1 MRTNKNKNTNTNTK
15 RSMLDHKFDTIGTTT
30 YPKNVESPSES
41 LDITLSLS
49 PTSNSR
55 EEVSWSSSEGS
66 TYYSEDEADEV
77 SLRQRKRS
85 NSRPRPISRP
95 KENDRSNN
103 SKTGGSR
110 TDNRRDPS
118 RSTSQSLS
126 LQLTTEGG
134 DVRTQKITK
143 RSVTDNNKIG
153 NQKRHIATSV
163 TASKNKTKSLLKNV
177 DIFSEIELATSSED
191 LSITHFLTTE
201 DTAEV
206 FCTRIVPYE
215 MMAENELSFVI
226 SAISASLSD
235 DESCITAD
243 CSKSDIAIRHHHF
256 HRERPLN
263 SWESGTES
271 PSIMSQDTEK
281 DEYPSARTTSSHISN
296 HTACSRTDKNLM
308 DVIAIACQET
318 VSSFESMSS
327 WDDLSLDSDICA
339 DGDDIAYN
347 PNLQQDQNT
356 LHQHEIPKRQS
367 SEDSSKV
374 QHLKSVTSLR
384 IDSKVHMIKQKLEQQ
399 QQSDLTRD
407 ERIKEL
413 KAKIKNMQQESFLD
427 LPNRSADIS
436 KGNSSTEI
444 NNTLSLSLP
453 LRQINDEE
461 KNVERNDVLSYCNT
475 DTTMP
480 LINICD
486 PKQLQHINKAML
498 AKGKV
503 HRSLEQRTSHIPL
516 IIPIVDREEISVMEC
531 DVKSIVDIELDI
543 ETGQH
548 LLGGSI
554 ENGAEVSFCP
564 STYREEKSKIGT
576 ISDRTK
582 ILLDSGKIKAK
593 AVYESLLL
601 RFVQER
607 KEFEKRPRNEQLVI
621 SAMAALS
628 LIFVV
633 LVLVMIVQ

>member
-1 MRTNKNKNTNTNTK
+1 MKTSKNSNTK
-15 RSMLDHKFDTIGTTT
+15 RRILDHKFDTVGTTT

-49 PTSNSR
+49 PNSNSR

-77 SLRQRKRS
+77 SLQQRRRHI
-85 NSRPRPISRP
+85 SRPNPISRP

-126 LQLTTEGG
+126 LQSTTDG
-134 DVRTQKITK
+134 DVRTQKIAE
-143 RSVTDNNKIG
+143 RSVTNNNKIG
-153 NQKRHIATSV
+153 NQKRLTATSV
-163 TASKNKTKSLLKNV
+163 TASKNKTKSPLKNV
-177 DIFSEIELATSSED
+177 DIFSEIEIATSSED
-191 LSITHFLTTE
+191 LSTTHFLTTE

-206 FCTRIVPYE
+206 FCTRIVPFE
-215 MMAENELSFVI
+215 VMAENKVPFAI
-226 SAISASLSD
+226 SAISVSSSD
-235 DESCITAD
+235 NESCITAD
-243 CSKSDIAIRHHHF
+243 YSKSDIAIRHHRFHRF
-256 HRERPLN
+256 HRESPLN
-263 SWESGTES
+263 SWKSGTES

-281 DEYPSARTTSSHISN
+281 DEYPSARTTSTHISN
-296 HTACSRTDKNLM
+296 HTPCSRTDKNLV
-308 DVIAIACQET
+308 DVISIACQET

-339 DGDDIAYN
+339 DGDDIAHK
-347 PNLQQDQNT
+347 PNLQQDQDT

-367 SEDSSKV
+367 SKDSSKV

-384 IDSKVHMIKQKLEQQ
+384 IDSRVHRIKQKLEQQ

-413 KAKIKNMQQESFLD
+413 KAKIKNMQQESFVD
-427 LPNRSADIS
+427 LPNRSVDIS

-444 NNTLSLSLP
+444 NNSLSLSSP
-453 LRQINDEE
+453 SRQINDEE
-461 KNVERNDVLSYCNT
+461 KNVERND
-475 DTTMP
+475 TTTP
-480 LINICD
+480 LISICD
-486 PKQLQHINKAML
+486 PKQLQHINKTML

-503 HRSLEQRTSHIPL
+503 HRSLEQPTSNIPL

-531 DVKSIVDIELDI
+531 DVKSTVDVELDI

-554 ENGAEVSFCP
+554 GNGVEDAFCS
-564 STYREEKSKIGT
+564 STYRVEKSKTGT

-582 ILLDSGKIKAK
+582 ILLDSSKIKAK
-593 AVYESLLL
+593 AAYESLMLFL
-601 RFVQER
+601 VRER

-628 LIFVV
+628 FIFVV

>member
-1 MRTNKNKNTNTNTK
+1 MTSVLNSRRRMRTYENTNTNTNTK

-163 TASKNKTKSLLKNV
+163 TASKNETKSLLKNV

-215 MMAENELSFVI
+215 IMAGNELSF
-226 SAISASLSD
+226 
-235 DESCITAD
+235 
-243 CSKSDIAIRHHHF
+243 
-256 HRERPLN
+256 
-263 SWESGTES
+263 
-271 PSIMSQDTEK
+271 
-281 DEYPSARTTSSHISN
+281 
-296 HTACSRTDKNLM
+296 
-308 DVIAIACQET
+308 
-318 VSSFESMSS
+318 
-327 WDDLSLDSDICA
+327 
-339 DGDDIAYN
+339 
-347 PNLQQDQNT
+347 
-356 LHQHEIPKRQS
+356 
-367 SEDSSKV
+367 
-374 QHLKSVTSLR
+374 
-384 IDSKVHMIKQKLEQQ
+384 LEQQ

-427 LPNRSADIS
+427 VPNRSVDIS

-444 NNTLSLSLP
+444 DNTPSLSLP

-486 PKQLQHINKAML
+486 PEQLQHINKAML
-498 AKGKV
+498 AKGKL

-531 DVKSIVDIELDI
+531 DVKSIVDIELDV

-582 ILLDSGKIKAK
+582 ILLDSGKIKTK